1 MLQEGCEAEAKLLCA
16 YADLSAATEADSRA
30 DCEAT
35 GNGNQ
40 CAYSPKV
47 CIVLRCAALR
57 DAAVL
62 CCAMPL
68 CVMLCVMCDVCVY
81 MLYVYMCR
89 SSRRANAATPR
100 TPATPLT
107 GPEEKRSLF

>member
-47 CIVLRCAALR
+47 CIVLRCAAMLCQCSCSAILR
-57 DAAVL
+57 YSASAAFTVAASTVVDISSAIAASTTAAV
-62 CCAMPL
+62 
-68 CVMLCVMCDVCVY
+68 
-81 MLYVYMCR
+81 
-89 SSRRANAATPR
+89 
-100 TPATPLT
+100 PA
-107 GPEEKRSLF
+107 

>member
-47 CIVLRCAALR
+47 CIVLRCAAR
-57 DAAVL
+57 
-62 CCAMPL
+62 CRCAMPL
-68 CVMLCVMCDVCVY
+68 CDAVCDV
-81 MLYVYMCR
+81 
-89 SSRRANAATPR
+89 
-100 TPATPLT
+100 
-107 GPEEKRSLF
+107 

>member
-57 DAAVL
+57 CAVLCDAAV
-62 CCAMPL
+62 CDA
-68 CVMLCVMCDVCVY
+68 VCDV
-81 MLYVYMCR
+81 
-89 SSRRANAATPR
+89 
-100 TPATPLT
+100 
-107 GPEEKRSLF
+107 